1 MGLTE
6 ASVMGQLLVD
16 LLHPLYVQPAG
27 LGVVD
32 HGFGVV
38 YAHHAVGGLLDGQ
51 GGVPGLVDVAVWV
64 VLQDWDVMPK
74 RALTFEV
81 HGLLN
86 EVFSSTQHC

>member
-1 MGLTE
+1 MYDGKISMKTRRMAQWGLTE

-38 YAHHAVGGLLDGQ
+38 HAHHAVGGLLDG
-51 GGVPGLVDVAVWV
+51 
-64 VLQDWDVMPK
+64 
-74 RALTFEV
+74 
-81 HGLLN
+81 
-86 EVFSSTQHC
+86 